1 MLGGCRF
8 CVHHVDMWWDLVIE
22 RLTLHQTSGWKEL
35 NLVSSKGF
43 GCSRC
48 GTFDPLPGYIE
59 LGVSPISPSLALNL
73 GDADGPSR
81 SLDGFPC
88 PVSQKVGWS
97 RHWSRSRIAATAP
110 RERLTVSSGSFLS
123 CQQKGIGLSRA
134 AGAHDRGSTLSSTH
148 KPAPNSPPGRTPTGH
163 RLCSPVVGRRPSLG
177 HSPGFIVS
185 CDANQTFT
193 AQRQILPVLDVR
205 AAVCAAC
212 GTGWRF
218 LCA

>member
-8 CVHHVDMWWDLVIE
+8 CVHHADMWWDLVIE

-81 SLDGFPC
+81 SL
-88 PVSQKVGWS
+88 
-97 RHWSRSRIAATAP
+97 TAFHA
-110 RERLTVSSGSFLS
+110 RF
-123 CQQKGIGLSRA
+123 
-134 AGAHDRGSTLSSTH
+134 H
-148 KPAPNSPPGRTPTGH
+148 KR
-163 RLCSPVVGRRPSLG
+163 
-177 HSPGFIVS
+177 
-185 CDANQTFT
+185 
-193 AQRQILPVLDVR
+193 
-205 AAVCAAC
+205 
-212 GTGWRF
+212 
-218 LCA
+218 